1 MFIYRSEISEQLSE
15 DVLTLLK
22 DTFTT
27 EGLQRELCTRGG
39 KKVNEKMKNSKD
51 SKDSSCA
58 PTSDW

>member
-51 SKDSSCA
+51 SKDSSGA
-58 PTSDW
+58 STSDW